1 MKIFIQGRKDGYNTL
16 YPKPTPADFFKFAA
30 DIQRIDAQRDA
41 KYYGKSLYSIAFN
54 GDGCILTKYII
65 GYDTLRGNIGN
76 IGISILIAANQKML
90 GADIKNLLDDLINI
104 YTSNYCPVFKIN
116 NQKQEDWLLFT
127 SAANN
132 YDSKVKTI

>member
-54 GDGCILTKYII
+54 GAGCILTKYII

-104 YTSNYCPVFKIN
+104 YTSNYCPDFKIN